1 MISHRSCHNMLLGR
15 SVSLSISY
23 MAQPVPRRLEMA
35 EKKDSKNKTFSI
47 SEQGAEF
54 STAEAPENTS
64 VGVDNA
70 DFRKKS
76 IVRDAGRSVDRLFID
91 ENGDEVANYTGDEQT
106 ERDYMPVRQSH
117 EYKSGC
123 LGGIMYFAFV
133 LCISVVLAC
142 LAWMAVSDALA
153 LNKSG
158 FSAEVTLPSS
168 IFDSET
174 VDTFDEDG
182 NKTGTKRVT
191 HADIDY
197 VANELKEAG
206 LIEYKWLFEAFCK
219 LSTADEKVS
228 PGTYELQSSFDYR
241 ALIKNMRPG
250 SGAALTIK
258 VTIPEGFTMRQIF
271 ERLEENEVCSYDDLM
286 ESATNSSFNYDF
298 LAGTE
303 PGDPGRLEGFLYPD
317 TYEFYVGMQASSAI
331 NKLLE
336 TFYYKQT
343 ADMLKMADYRGIT
356 MHDVV
361 ILASL
366 IEKEAAN
373 DEERPI
379 ISSVIY
385 NRINAGM
392 SIGLESAILYVYPE
406 HEGAPTAEMMEEDSP
421 YNLNKNLGLPP
432 TAICSPGMPSINAAL
447 NPSNTQYYYFM
458 LDNETGTHKF
468 FTNYNDFYNFVRS
481 QSNG

>member
-1 MISHRSCHNMLLGR
+1 
-15 SVSLSISY
+15 
-23 MAQPVPRRLEMA
+23 MAD
-35 EKKDSKNKTFSI
+35 KKDSKFNRFSI
-47 SEQGAEF
+47 SEQGDEI
-54 STAEAPENTS
+54 STIDEPKGGRAAIGKAAGEIK
-64 VGVDNA
+64 G
-70 DFRKKS
+70 F
-76 IVRDAGRSVDRLFID
+76 VRDTGKSVDKLFID
-91 ENGDEVANYTGDEQT
+91 ETGEEKSNYTGDEQS
-106 ERDYMPVRQSH
+106 ERDYSPVRQSR
-117 EYKSGC
+117 EYRSGC
-123 LGGIMYFAFV
+123 LGGIMYFVFV
-133 LCISVVLAC
+133 LCVSVVLAS

-158 FSAEVTLPSS
+158 FTAEVTLPSS
-168 IFDSET
+168 IFTSET
-174 VDTFDEDG
+174 VDTFDENG

-191 HADIDY
+191 HAEIGY

-219 LSTADEKVS
+219 LSTADEKIS
-228 PGTYELQSSFDYR
+228 PGTYDLSSSFDYR

-250 SGAALTIK
+250 SGAAMTIK

-286 ESATNSSFNYDF
+286 EAATNATFNYSF
-298 LAGTE
+298 LDGTE
-303 PGDPGRLEGFLYPD
+303 PGDPNRLEGFLYPD

-343 ADMLKMADYRGIT
+343 ADMLKMAEYRGIT

-361 ILASL
+361 VMASL

-373 DEERPI
+373 DDERPI

-385 NRINAGM
+385 NRFNAGM
-392 SIGLESAILYVYPE
+392 SLGLESAMLYVHPE
-406 HEGAPTAEMMEEDSP
+406 HEGLPTAEMMEEDSP

-447 NPSNTQYYYFM
+447 NPADTQYYYFM
-458 LDNETGTHKF
+458 LDNETGAHRF
-468 FTNYNDFYNFVRS
+468 FTNYNDFYNFVRA